1 MHPLDAAHLD
11 DIGARAAHIRAAHIQ
26 EVCQIDDMRLLG
38 TVFKDGL
45 ALRHDGGK
53 HPVHGRADADL
64 IEEDMS
70 AGQALLG
77 ADRDHAVVHAVLRA
91 EGAEGLEVL
100 VDGAGAKVTAAGH
113 GHLCLAVA
121 GQQRAEEVVA
131 GAHLAGQ
138 IVRHIGAGEVG
149 GVDLVGVPVQ
159 HPDLGAK
166 DAQDLQA
173 HRHIA
178 DIGQILNDADVTG
191 QNGGRQNA
199 HSRIFCARDGDRA
212 VQGLTARNNKLFQ
225 FYDLLVVGLRVTAPK
240 GFRFSSLVISDAYQK
255 GKSPHDMLSY
265 YTQLRPKS
273 KDPFAQQGLF
283 SVLPRKNED
292 IL

>member
-1 MHPLDAAHLD
+1 MGHGVDLQGQDIAGAADADGVIKLLHLDTRTAELCGDGFQMLRGDVFDEDIASGGSGSHHIAARLDLIRDDAVGAAVHPLDAAHLD

-38 TVFKDGL
+38 TVLKDGL
-45 ALRHDGGK
+45 TLRHDGGK

-113 GHLCLAVA
+113 GHLRLAKA

-149 GVDLVGVPVQ
+149 GVV
-159 HPDLGAK
+159 A
-166 DAQDLQA
+166 
-173 HRHIA
+173 
-178 DIGQILNDADVTG
+178 
-191 QNGGRQNA
+191 GRMP
-199 HSRIFCARDGDRA
+199 
-212 VQGLTARNNKLFQ
+212 TAAF
-225 FYDLLVVGLRVTAPK
+225 FAPEMVTAPCR
-240 GFRFSSLVISDAYQK
+240 GLPPVITNFSNFMISLSWGCV
-255 GKSPHDMLSY
+255 
-265 YTQLRPKS
+265 
-273 KDPFAQQGLF
+273 
-283 SVLPRKNED
+283 
-292 IL
+292 